1 MTTEKKMQ
9 NIIIIGTV
17 VVGAILYMASPQ
29 APERTFAQVSAQT
42 EPAAKPTPT
51 KWLDGFCADESQ
63 HHVGSPAEMYESY
76 ARSGDHPKLIDNG
89 DTVRIDAPE
98 ATSPDLFRTFY
109 RTRAACEADKAA
121 RAAARERHE
130 RSLDKYH

>member
-1 MTTEKKMQ
+1 MTTEKTIQ
-9 NIIIIGTV
+9 NLIIIGTV
-17 VVGAILYMASPQ
+17 LVGGVLYLMSPP

-42 EPAAKPTPT
+42 PPAKPTPT

-76 ARSGDHPKLIDNG
+76 ASSGDHPKVIDNG
-89 DTVRIDAPE
+89 DMVRIDAPE

-121 RAAARERHE
+121 RAAAAERHE
-130 RSLDKYH
+130 RSLDKYR